1 MTRSKIRT
9 SGAEG
14 LTLSSTDITVASGD
28 LLFGT
33 ADKGVVL
40 GVTSNTAANTLDDYE
55 EGTWTPVYAPTSNSF
70 TSVTYESSTFGTY
83 TKVGRQV
90 TLVATMKLDNLS
102 VGSAS
107 GNLVVSGIPFTALDS
122 SSSYSGSVSQQDDW
136 NEFPTQIFVR
146 DDDTLGLGYKHA
158 DGDDQYSVIEV
169 GDMDTSGGAGN
180 VDNRMRFTVTY
191 FTA

>member
-1 MTRSKIRT
+1 MCVKCLSVDATEINGGDKYPEPPVTIPIFAIVPAADT
-9 SGAEG
+9 V
-14 LTLSSTDITVASGD
+14 TLNNAF
-28 LLFGT
+28 L
-33 ADKGVVL
+33 
-40 GVTSNTAANTLDDYE
+40 
-55 EGTWTPVYAPTSNSF
+55 GTWYPVPTPTSNSF

-107 GNLVVSGIPFTALDS
+107 GNLVISGIPFTALDS

>member
-9 SGAEG
+9 SGADG